1 MSISMIG
8 GGKAQIDSE
17 PEESLDVED
26 EHDST
31 DGTESSIRQ
40 YTTQPSSDYVGAD
53 SGTILLRAIAKAGT
67 GVTSTLASFPFGA

>member
-17 PEESLDVED
+17 PEESLGVED

-31 DGTESSIRQ
+31 NGTESSIRQ

-53 SGTILLRAIAKAGT
+53 GGTILLRAIAKAGT